1 MNFKA
6 NGKTYELI
14 PDLRDKLKPGWQ
26 EMLLPAKPR
35 PSNEDPFG
43 YLEILTR
50 SERSLANIGE
60 SLIGKD
66 ILEIGC
72 GNGERSYLMARYE
85 GTRVH
90 GIDVDEYTVNQSP
103 DVNVWNA
110 EDIKFIHN
118 KTTNGREKIAE
129 LFPDS
134 VRKKVTFSTEGIE
147 EYATPNKHDFI
158 ISFDVLEHILDLDKG
173 FCQMAAN
180 IKPGGLMVHEYN
192 PFFSINGGHS
202 LCTLDFPF
210 GHCLLTEKDFR
221 RYIAEFR
228 PKEEKI
234 AINFYTQCLNRAT
247 YKDIKGMAKKY
258 GFDILAEENHTPFVS
273 PEDVV
278 RKEIK
283 NTILPD
289 VAKMY
294 PTVGAEDLLFDSIC
308 LIMRKK

>member
-14 PDLRDKLKPGWQ
+14 SDLRDKLKSGWQ

-35 PSNEDPFG
+35 PPNADPFA
-43 YLEILTR
+43 LLQLLTQ
-50 SERSLANIGE
+50 SEKNLASIRE
-60 SLIGKD
+60 SLLNKD

-85 GTRVH
+85 GTKVH

-103 DVNVWNA
+103 DINVWNS
-110 EDIKFIHN
+110 EDIKFIN
-118 KTTNGREKIAE
+118 NKIAGARE
-129 LFPDS
+129 QIAGVFPES

-147 EYATPNKHDFI
+147 QYATPNPHDFI

-180 IKPGGLMVHEYN
+180 IKPGGLMLHEYN
-192 PFFSINGGHS
+192 PFFSLNGGHS

-210 GHCLLTEKDFR
+210 GHCLLTEKDFK
-221 RYIAEFR
+221 RYIAKFR
-228 PKEEKI
+228 PNEEKI
-234 AINFYTQCLNRAT
+234 AINFYTKCLNRTT
-247 YKDIKGMAKKY
+247 YKDIKELSNKY
-258 GFDILAEENHTPFVS
+258 GFEMLAEMNHSPFSS
-273 PEDVV
+273 PEENVK
-278 RKEIK
+278 KEIK

-289 VAKMY
+289 VAKLY

-308 LIMRKK
+308 FVMRKK